1 MAPPK
6 NPEQH
11 GMAFSAFAHIPDL
24 QSLEFAVVLR
34 EEGNGEDIV
43 SRMLPMSR
51 IVPGEVKE
59 REKKKPAAPIST
71 KEPCTRPECM
81 ANRNRIQEMQDA
93 NEAVREQLEEV
104 EIGIRQM
111 MAKLEGLEKSNRSA
125 DQQNDELEGTNNEL
139 EQQIGMLEIEAEE
152 GNRQKRDLH
161 KKIAQL
167 EKEIEMFMKQTEER
181 NKQREQALKSNQNE
195 VNFGGKG
202 FKTSAEPF
210 DKLFVSSLDMWDRQW
225 GGLAHEA
232 AGLPVNS
239 ESAENDARQGLQDA
253 DAEVPREEHRR
264 QRAWDRQAEIQRRH
278 DEGEEVQGPSEAP
291 EQRLI

>member
-1 MAPPK
+1 
-6 NPEQH
+6 
-11 GMAFSAFAHIPDL
+11 MAFSAFAHIPDL

-225 GGLAHEA
+225 GGSPTKQQDYLSTVNRPKTTPGRVFKMPTPKYLEKSIGAS
-232 AGLPVNS
+232 GLGT
-239 ESAENDARQGLQDA
+239 ARPKSSVGMTRVRKSKAL
-253 DAEVPREEHRR
+253 PRPQSR
-264 QRAWDRQAEIQRRH
+264 
-278 DEGEEVQGPSEAP
+278 G
-291 EQRLI
+291 